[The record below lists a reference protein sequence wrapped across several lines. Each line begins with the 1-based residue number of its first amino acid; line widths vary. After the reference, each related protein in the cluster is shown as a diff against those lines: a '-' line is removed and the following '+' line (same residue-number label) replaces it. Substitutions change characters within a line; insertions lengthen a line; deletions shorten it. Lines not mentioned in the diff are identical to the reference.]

1 MTRKKKTDIIIICGP
16 TGIGKT
22 SAAIKIAEE
31 FKGEVISADSMQIY
45 KYMDIGTAKPTLKE
59 QMAVKHHMIDIVEPN
74 QHFDA
79 AKFADLSHDII
90 LKLNKEGKL
99 AVVAGGTGFYIKA
112 LVYGLFQS
120 EKVFPGI
127 KKRLQDEA
135 LICGAPFLHRRLK
148 KIDPETAKKL
158 HQNDTSRIIRA
169 IELFEGTGKR
179 ISEQQRKHGFAEQ
192 RFRVLSIGLNMERA
206 KLYSRINQRV
216 DQMIDLGFIK
226 EIRSLLSMGFT
237 ENLKPMQSIGYRHLF
252 DFLQKNSPWEETIET
267 FKRDT
272 RRYAKR
278 QLTWFNSDPKIKWLE
293 PEHLEDML
301 ELVEKFLKPARF
313 S

>member
-1 MTRKKKTDIIIICGP
+1 MTRKKKIDIIIICGP

-79 AKFADLSHDII
+79 AKFSDLSHGII
-90 LKLNKEGKL
+90 SKLNKEGKL
-99 AVVAGGTGFYIKA
+99 SVVAGGTGLYIKA

-135 LICGAPFLHRRLK
+135 SIYGASFLHKRLK
-148 KIDPETAKKL
+148 NIDPETAKKL

-169 IELFEGTGKR
+169 IEVFEGTGKR
-179 ISEQQRKHGFAEQ
+179 ISEQQRKHGFAEKQ
-192 RFRVLSIGLNMERA
+192 FRVLSIGLNMERD
-206 KLYSRINQRV
+206 KLYRRINRRV
-216 DQMIDLGFIK
+216 DQMIELGFIK
-226 EIRSLLSMGFT
+226 EIKSLLAMGFA
-237 ENLKPMQSIGYRHLF
+237 ENLQSMQSIGYRHLVN
-252 DFLQKNSPWEETIET
+252 FLKKNSSWEETLET

-278 QLTWFNSDPKIKWLE
+278 QLTWFNADPKIQWLE
-293 PEHLEDML
+293 PERLEDML
-301 ELVEKFLKPARF
+301 ELVEKFLKPDRF